1 MGELPVCARMRKR
14 AVTFVNM
21 FTKVSARSLSKVSA
35 RSLSSS
41 PHYIPH
47 RGSGVGKTPTWK
59 HPGLLP
65 MQRRF
70 AGGGHGGG
78 KSKTAWA
85 RMMKDYPLLFSGI
98 SAGLLWGTGDGMA
111 QVLQSQM
118 SDEKVPEQ
126 GLTMNRLGGAVA
138 HGA

>member
-1 MGELPVCARMRKR
+1 MKGEGTESALRLLTSLGLFFFVSQDG
-14 AVTFVNM
+14 TFFKNK
-21 FTKVSARSLSKVSA
+21 FTKVSARSLSW
-35 RSLSSS
+35 
-41 PHYIPH
+41 
-47 RGSGVGKTPTWK
+47 SGVGQIPTCK
-59 HPGLLP
+59 HSGLLQL
-65 MQRRF
+65 QRRF

-78 KSKTAWA
+78 KKETACS
-85 RMMKDYPLLFSGI
+85 RMMQDYPLLFSGI